1 MSKRR
6 KKKRNNSL
14 GDLQKV
20 FALMIKSG
28 VSMDTVEAV
37 LTIIENLTFTDV
49 EAAKQVLSD
58 LTILLEGRMPK
69 GDRDIIV
76 SSATITILQL
86 IANDLE
92 ELTQSRL
99 SEKMKN
105 GK

>member
-1 MSKRR
+1 
-6 KKKRNNSL
+6 
-14 GDLQKV
+14 
-20 FALMIKSG
+20 
-28 VSMDTVEAV
+28 MDTVEAV
-37 LTIIENLTFTDV
+37 FTIIENLTFTNV

-92 ELTQSRL
+92 EQIQSRL
-99 SEKMKN
+99 SEKMKSE
-105 GK
+105 K